1 MVRRR
6 REAGFSLIETMI
18 VLGTI
23 TLTILG
29 VITAHL
35 TCARLGQTNHET
47 QAAAQRCRSMMEEI
61 ASTDVSEVPALY
73 DHVTSNDPA
82 GPGTAPGN
90 SFFTSALSSNNSGS
104 RGQIELPVNN
114 AGQVREDLDMP
125 ALGMPRDLNGDGV
138 IDSANHSADFH
149 ILPVIV
155 RLRWGGISGNRE
167 MRLMTILA
175 R

>member
-6 REAGFSLIETMI
+6 NEAGFSLIETMI

-47 QAAAQRCRSMMEEI
+47 QAAAQRVRSIMEEVS
-61 ASTDVSEVPALY
+61 STDVSEVPAIF
-73 DHVTSNDPA
+73 DAVAGNDP
-82 GPGTAPGN
+82 GGSGTAPG
-90 SFFTSALSSNNSGS
+90 STFATSALSADSTGA
-104 RGQIELPVNN
+104 RGTIELPVNN
-114 AGQVREDLDMP
+114 AGQVREDLVMP
-125 ALGMPRDLNGDGV
+125 QLGMPRDLNGDGA
-138 IDSANHSADFH
+138 IDSLNHAADFH
-149 ILPVIV
+149 VLPVIV
-155 RLRWGGISGNRE
+155 RLRWSGISGNRE
-167 MRLMTILA
+167 MRIMTILA

>member
-6 REAGFSLIETMI
+6 NEAGFSLIETMI
-18 VLGTI
+18 VLGTV

-47 QAAAQRCRSMMEEI
+47 QAAAQRVRTVMEEI
-61 ASTDVSEVPALY
+61 SSTDVVEVPALF
-73 DHVTSNDPA
+73 DHVPDNDPGGA
-82 GPGTAPGN
+82 GTAPGHA
-90 SFFTSALSSNNSGS
+90 FATTALSSNSSGD
-104 RGQIELPVNN
+104 RGAILLPVNN
-114 AGQVREDLDMP
+114 AGEVREDIVIP
-125 ALGMPRDLNGDGV
+125 ELGMPRDLNGDGS
-138 IDSANHSADFH
+138 IDSANHAADFH
-149 ILPVIV
+149 VLPVLV
-155 RLRWGGISGNRE
+155 RLRWSGISGNRE